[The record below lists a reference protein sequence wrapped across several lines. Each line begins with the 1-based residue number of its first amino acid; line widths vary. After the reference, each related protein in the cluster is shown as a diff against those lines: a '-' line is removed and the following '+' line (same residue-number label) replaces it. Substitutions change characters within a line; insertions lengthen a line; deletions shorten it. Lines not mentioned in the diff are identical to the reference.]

1 MCDSGSDQTTS
12 SSTQTT
18 SLTGPA
24 LDAYN
29 LAFKKAQEAAS
40 SSYNPATG
48 TTVAGFTA
56 PQTQAFGDVQSTQGI
71 QTPYIGKSADYTAAG
86 AAPISAAQIQHYMD
100 PNVQN
105 VIDATQ
111 RDFDVQ
117 NQRQQSGVVGNAR
130 MQGSWGGDR
139 EAVAQALTAEAQN
152 RVQNPVLAKLRSDA
166 FTQALG
172 AATGDQ
178 QRQLAASGQS
188 LATGQAAGAA
198 NQTDLANLY
207 ASGGLQQGQ
216 DQKVLDAATT
226 NAKQEEAFKYQQPQ
240 YLAGITGALGG
251 FGSTTTG
258 NSVSTPQQPNEW
270 MQAAGLGLGALA
282 AIPGLAE
289 GGRVDG
295 FAEGGAVPF
304 GGVSYIPTMP
314 AGGGFHAPQLSMP
327 QAPAAP
333 AETGL
338 LGHMKDVMGAADQF
352 KKAGA
357 GINKIGDA
365 MRTTTSP
372 NEGTAFANPIATTVT
387 PAGLDGNMN
396 YLGNAAAGAGLDLSG
411 LATAFAGLATGGAVP
426 GYDTGGEVPSGIMVG
441 TMPDI
446 GLSPEVLSLAG
457 LDVPREP
464 IPVVRGATDP
474 FTSGPDKFAYPGVPQ
489 PASFGASA
497 PTIKNFDPGRSVQ
510 SQSGVFIDNEGDQ
523 DIPGPNDLPPMKDVG
538 LSAPPMALIGAPYQ
552 APAPATSAGIT
563 APSPAYAP
571 PAKPEGRGSALGQI
585 LSTIGIDPNVVDSA
599 SGKQGVLAMAASL
612 MSGSAPG
619 GKGLGGFLRPLGV
632 AAQHG
637 LTTANT
643 RSDKDIEIQM
653 RAQQLQ
659 REAAMLALAQ
669 AKSPYEIEHLKAQ
682 SDLTKQQTE
691 AGKVVTIG
699 SHIDALG
706 NKIETKGVYDPV
718 SKQYVPIGPSG
729 GQTTGAGFGAS
740 QDPDVSG
747 EDFLQTLPAGIRAR
761 VKSIANYEQPPLATG
776 RNNPLMN
783 FVAQYRRDYD
793 AKQYP
798 KVQQVMKDFSPSGQT
813 GKGITA
819 TNVALHHADLLEK
832 SIDTLDNYSTL
843 PGIANPLRR
852 LYQTQTGNKEYQA
865 AIGEFNQQR
874 EHLATELDKA
884 LKGGGTT
891 DVAGIQGILRNFQP
905 DLPPAELK
913 GAIRGAIQ
921 LLGARL
927 GEIKKAYKDGMGT
940 DAKEFEPLNHESQMI
955 YDRIVNGK
963 KGVAPSGVP
972 IVNTPEEMNKLP
984 LGTVFQTPDGQTR
997 VRQ

>member
-48 TTVAGFTA
+48 TSVAGFTA

-71 QTPYIGKSADYTAAG
+71 QTPYIGKSADYTASG

-166 FTQALG
+166 YTQALG

-251 FGSTTTG
+251 FGTTTTG
-258 NSVSTPQQPNEW
+258 NSVTTPQQPNEW

-282 AIPGLAE
+282 ALAD

-295 FAEGGAVPF
+295 FADGGTVPF

-314 AGGGFHAPQLSMP
+314 AGGGFHAPAMSMP
-327 QAPAAP
+327 QASAAP
-333 AETGL
+333 ADTGL
-338 LGHMKDVMGAADQF
+338 LGHMKDVMGAAQQF
-352 KKAGA
+352 KGAGA
-357 GINKIGDA
+357 GVAKIGDM

-372 NEGTAFANPIATTVT
+372 NEGTAFANPISTTVT
-387 PAGLDGNMN
+387 PTGLDGNMN
-396 YLGNAAAGAGLDLSG
+396 YLGNSTGMDLSG
-411 LATAFAGLATGGAVP
+411 ISSAFAGLATGGAVP
-426 GYDTGGEVPSGIMVG
+426 QYDTGGEVPAGIMVG
-441 TMPDI
+441 AMPDI

-464 IPVVRGATDP
+464 IPVVRGATDS
-474 FTSGPDKFAYPGVPQ
+474 FTAGPDKFAYPGVPQ

-510 SQSGVFIDNEGDQ
+510 AQSGMYINNDGDQ
-523 DIPGPNDLPPMKDVG
+523 DIPGPNDMPPMKDVG
-538 LSAPPMALIGAPYQ
+538 LTAPPMALIGAPYQ
-552 APAPATSAGIT
+552 APTPATAGIAVPAPAH
-563 APSPAYAP
+563 AP
-571 PAKPEGRGSALGQI
+571 PAKSEARGSALGQI

-852 LYQTQTGNKEYQA
+852 LYQTQTGNREYQA

>member
-1 MCDSGSDQTTS
+1 MCDSGTDQTTS
-12 SSTQTT
+12 STTQST

-24 LDAYN
+24 KAAYD
-29 LAFKKAQEAAS
+29 LAFQKAQEAAS
-40 SSYNPATG
+40 SSYNPNTN
-48 TTVAGFTA
+48 TSVAGFTS
-56 PQTQAFGDVQSTQGI
+56 PQTQAFDNVQSTQGI
-71 QTPYIGKSADYTAAG
+71 QTPYIGQSSAYTASG
-86 AAPISAAQIQHYMD
+86 AAPISAEQIQHYMD

-166 FTQALG
+166 YTQALG

-178 QRQLAASGQS
+178 QRRLAASGQS
-188 LATGQAAGAA
+188 LAQGQAAGAA

-216 DQKVLDAATT
+216 NQKVLDAATT

-251 FGSTTTG
+251 FGTTTTG
-258 NSVSTPQQPNEW
+258 NSVTTPQQPNEW

-282 AIPGLAE
+282 ALAD

-295 FAEGGAVPF
+295 FADGGTVPF

-314 AGGGFHAPQLSMP
+314 AGGGFHAPAMSMP
-327 QAPAAP
+327 QASAAP
-333 AETGL
+333 ADTGL
-338 LGHMKDVMGAADQF
+338 LGHMKDVMGAAQQF
-352 KKAGA
+352 KGAGA
-357 GINKIGDA
+357 GVAKIGDM

-372 NEGTAFANPIATTVT
+372 NEGTAFANPISTTVT
-387 PAGLDGNMN
+387 PTGLDGNMN
-396 YLGNAAAGAGLDLSG
+396 YLGNSTGMDLSG
-411 LATAFAGLATGGAVP
+411 ISSAFAGLATGGAVP
-426 GYDTGGEVPSGIMVG
+426 QYDTGGEVPAGIMVG
-441 TMPDI
+441 AMPDI

-464 IPVVRGATDP
+464 IPVVRGATDS
-474 FTSGPDKFAYPGVPQ
+474 FTAGPDKFFYPGDPQ
-489 PASFGASA
+489 PASFGADA

-510 SQSGVFIDNEGDQ
+510 AQSGMYINNEGDQ

-538 LSAPPMALIGAPYQ
+538 LTAPPMALIGAPYQ
-552 APAPATSAGIT
+552 APAPATAGIAVP
-563 APSPAYAP
+563 APAHAP
-571 PAKPEGRGSALGQI
+571 PAKSETRGSALGQI

-632 AAQHG
+632 AAQQG
-637 LTTANT
+637 LTTANA
-643 RSDKDIEIQM
+643 RSDKDIEIAH

-659 REAAMLALAQ
+659 QEAARLALSQ

-682 SDLTKQQTE
+682 TDQAKTAADMDLKRLASESKKGRFITDAMGRIIDTQTGQVQGGSNYD
-691 AGKVVTIG
+691 AGLT
-699 SHIDALG
+699 
-706 NKIETKGVYDPV
+706 
-718 SKQYVPIGPSG
+718 
-729 GQTTGAGFGAS
+729 
-740 QDPDVSG
+740 G
-747 EDFLQTLPAGIRAR
+747 EDFLKTLPPEIRSQVKAIADYGQSPMNGAR
-761 VKSIANYEQPPLATG
+761 GTHI
-776 RNNPLMN
+776 MN
-783 FVAQYRRDYD
+783 AVAQYKPEYD

-798 KVQQVMKDFSPSGQT
+798 KVQQIMKDFSPSGQT

-843 PGIANPLRR
+843 PSVANPLRR
-852 LYQTQTGNKEYQA
+852 LYQTQSGNKEYQA

-891 DVAGIQGILRNFQP
+891 DVAGIQGILRNFNP

-927 GEIKKAYKDGMGT
+927 GEIKKSYKDGMGM

-963 KGVAPSGVP
+963 KQAEPS
-972 IVNTPEEMNKLP
+972 IRDQILKLP
-984 LGTVFQTPDGQTR
+984 DGPVQLHGKQYMKNGTILTPIEAGAP
-997 VRQ
+997 